1 MLKLLFYPD
10 RNRSLLALPVRF
22 FPRGQNKRWIYQEQQ
37 LDKESS
43 HRKIKP
49 IDPDRDQ
56 RYSQAKSLKQKQKM
70 SMADADY
77 QRFVREDIND
87 INFDK
92 DLDRQLD
99 EMMAKGESD
108 ESIIRKLSGQ

>member
-1 MLKLLFYPD
+1 
-10 RNRSLLALPVRF
+10 
-22 FPRGQNKRWIYQEQQ
+22 
-37 LDKESS
+37 
-43 HRKIKP
+43 
-49 IDPDRDQ
+49 
-56 RYSQAKSLKQKQKM
+56 
-70 SMADADY
+70 MADADY